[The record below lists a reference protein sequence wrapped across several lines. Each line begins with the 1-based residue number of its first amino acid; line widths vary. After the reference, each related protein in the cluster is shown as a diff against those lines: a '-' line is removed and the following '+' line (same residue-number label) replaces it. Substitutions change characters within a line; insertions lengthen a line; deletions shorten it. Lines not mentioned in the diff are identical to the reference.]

1 MVLCDRK
8 WYHSN
13 ALGLDRRLQVYTPPF
28 YDSTNRNYPVLYLLH
43 GSGGDENAWVEL
55 GSLPRIMDNLLA
67 EGKIEPMIV
76 VMPNGNPS
84 KQAAPGE
91 TTENLAYKPQMSNKF
106 PGFKRGSYEMAF
118 PEIVNF
124 IDTRYRTI
132 PDKAHRAI
140 AGLSMGGM
148 HSLTISA
155 NYPDLFDYVGLF
167 SAGFPNNKS
176 RNRGLF

>member
-1 MVLCDRK
+1 
-8 WYHSN
+8 
-13 ALGLDRRLQVYTPPF
+13 
-28 YDSTNRNYPVLYLLH
+28 
-43 GSGGDENAWVEL
+43 
-55 GSLPRIMDNLLA
+55 
-67 EGKIEPMIV
+67 
-76 VMPNGNPS
+76 
-84 KQAAPGE
+84 
-91 TTENLAYKPQMSNKF
+91 MSNKF

-155 NYPDLFDYVGLF
+155 NYPDLLIMSDCSLPD
-167 SAGFPNNKS
+167 SLTIIPKS
-176 RNRGLF
+176 RLILTLMAKCAVRLKRELNFIGSVVEIPMYSNYIRNLKRSPKRCNLTECQLYFTAQTRGTYGVTGVSICSTSLRDFLSKQTRFHIITSVT